1 MESFGFL
8 CVCISRDYGAASVM
22 ANSIIT
28 FWNLSCGFLIN
39 PGIPLFPLPPF
50 SFLLCCSLTFSSVH
64 PLLTPIFRF
73 LSLSP
78 STSQSQHHL
87 LPFPLP
93 LLFSSRPLPLIFYG
107 LPPFHLSFF
116 YYLIVFGWR
125 QI

>member
-50 SFLLCCSLTFSSVH
+50 SFLPAVPS
-64 PLLTPIFRF
+64 
-73 LSLSP
+73 LSLLFIPCS
-78 STSQSQHHL
+78 
-87 LPFPLP
+87 
-93 LLFSSRPLPLIFYG
+93 LLFSDFFPFLLLPLNPSTTFFHSHSHCSFPPVHCLIFYAF
-107 LPPFHLSFF
+107 LLFIFLSFI
-116 YYLIVFGWR
+116 LGR
-125 QI
+125 SK